1 MSSTP
6 GSRKSSRLNGP
17 QDDPNAIRTA
27 PPDNN
32 GASGLCN
39 DLRRLN
45 INAVVY
51 RPPPPP
57 PTMLFQVMRIWPRW

>member
-17 QDDPNAIRTA
+17 QEDPDAIHTA

-32 GASGLCN
+32 GASGLGG
-39 DLRRLN
+39 DFRSLN
-45 INAVVY
+45 INAEVY
-51 RPPPPP
+51 SPPPP
-57 PTMLFQVMRIWPRW
+57 PTPLPQVMSIWPRR

>member
-17 QDDPNAIRTA
+17 QEDPDAIHTA

-32 GASGLCN
+32 GASGLGG
-39 DLRRLN
+39 DFRSLN
-45 INAVVY
+45 INAEVY
-51 RPPPPP
+51 RPPPTPLP
-57 PTMLFQVMRIWPRW
+57 QVMSIWLRR